1 MKAYQYYLGWD
12 ISQLTLNWALYDLAG
27 NMVGEGEIE
36 NKRPKIRS
44 FLRSI
49 LKKYSVSAKQVFCLI
64 EQTGL
69 YGTRLTHEAYMLGLI
84 TCVEDALRINKAN
97 QRQLDKSDPEDAR
110 VIGRYGFER
119 AYRLESWTPDSP
131 ILQKI
136 KGLHRRRR
144 NLMKSKQ
151 SMSASMSYSLKWDEN
166 PLDAWVVKGIEEA
179 IQNLKSLIDRIDD
192 EITALIKADDELC
205 EVYKRVRSVLGF
217 GPKNTIVVLLET
229 KFLKKITTAKSC
241 INYAGLRP
249 TMRSSGTSLNKR
261 KRTSKKVNMALKT
274 AFHIAAFAALKSK
287 HIRAY
292 YDRKMA
298 ENKTHLQVINAI
310 RNKLCR
316 ALYACH
322 NNQVMYDKNLQ
333 ASLVVS

>member
-1 MKAYQYYLGWD
+1 MKTYQYYFGWD
-12 ISQLTLNWALYDLAG
+12 ISQLTLNWALYDMTG
-27 NMVGEGEIE
+27 NMVGEGQIE
-36 NKRPKIRS
+36 NRRPNIRR
-44 FLRSI
+44 FLRST
-49 LKKYSVSAKQVFCLI
+49 LKKYGISAEQVFCLI

-69 YGTRLTHEAYMLGLI
+69 YGTRLTHEAYILGLI

-119 AYRLESWTPDSP
+119 AYRLESWSPDSL

-151 SMSASMSYSLKWDEN
+151 SIAASLSYSLKWDETD
-166 PLDAWVVKGIEEA
+166 LDVWVVKGIQEA
-179 IQNLKSLIDRIDD
+179 ILKLKKLIDRIDE
-192 EITALIKADDELC
+192 EITTLIKADEQLYQ
-205 EVYKRVRSVLGF
+205 VYKRVRSVLGF
-217 GPKNTIVVLLET
+217 GPKNTIVFLLET

-322 NNQVMYDKNLQ
+322 ENQVMYDKNLH
-333 ASLVVS
+333 ASLVLS